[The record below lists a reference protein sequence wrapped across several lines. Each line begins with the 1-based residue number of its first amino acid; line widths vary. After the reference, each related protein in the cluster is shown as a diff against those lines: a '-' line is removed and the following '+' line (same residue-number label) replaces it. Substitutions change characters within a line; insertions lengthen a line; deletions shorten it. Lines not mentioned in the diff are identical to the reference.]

1 MGSGWSG
8 KPDGRSSAEGA
19 VANSDSANR
28 TMEDP
33 TVQIANDFWMLRS
46 SIDDPPVL
54 DEEVRLFYVAISLAK
69 HLLDAS
75 SELIQM

>member
-1 MGSGWSG
+1 
-8 KPDGRSSAEGA
+8 
-19 VANSDSANR
+19 
-28 TMEDP
+28 
-33 TVQIANDFWMLRS
+33 LRS

-54 DEEVRLFYVAISLAK
+54 DEEVRLFYVAITLAK